1 MYNFINM
8 LVVFLNVIFFFTT
21 ILEESLKLNNIEFNH
36 FSSKGSFCRLP
47 L

>member
-8 LVVFLNVIFFFTT
+8 LVVFLNVIFFTT
-21 ILEESLKLNNIEFNH
+21 ILEESLKLNNIELNH